1 MPISEKKKASNAR
14 WDAKNMEIVTLK
26 VRKGKR
32 KKIHELAEQSGQSMA
47 GYILEAI
54 RQRAERDGMGAIWQ
68 GTEGQTETAA
78 NTSNQERTTVYM
90 RYAQYVQYTKK
101 RYTPYP

>member
-54 RQRAERDGMGAIWQ
+54 QQRAERDGMGDIWQ
-68 GTEGQTETAA
+68 G
-78 NTSNQERTTVYM
+78 
-90 RYAQYVQYTKK
+90 
-101 RYTPYP
+101 